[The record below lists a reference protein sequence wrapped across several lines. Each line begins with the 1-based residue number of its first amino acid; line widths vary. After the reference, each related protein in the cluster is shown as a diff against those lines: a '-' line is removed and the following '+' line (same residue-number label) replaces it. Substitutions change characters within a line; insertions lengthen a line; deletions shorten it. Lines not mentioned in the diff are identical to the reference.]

1 MTTRTD
7 IVKMLSENRELLE
20 TNLNEVWRR
29 QAEDIMAAG
38 IDPKE
43 VVETMI
49 SVAITQGMKVYGP
62 GRMAEVLH
70 NQAAVFEVCAEEG
83 VEFADLR
90 PTRFDS

>member
-1 MTTRTD
+1 MTARTE
-7 IVKMLSENRELLE
+7 IVNLLTENRDLVGS
-20 TNLNEVWRR
+20 NLNDIWRTF
-29 QAEDIMAAG
+29 AEDMIAAG

-83 VEFADLR
+83 VEFADLK